1 MHPGRACGSEIARFA
16 IPAPAPGQLSLRV
29 WLRDAAGNQAEANA
43 SVPVILRYDPE
54 PPQLGFEPPPAADP
68 TRVSVLATDPVS
80 GIAGGG
86 IEISREGSG
95 TWQTLATQLEGD
107 RLIARIDDVALPA
120 GAYAL
125 RARAADR
132 AGNEASSDRRIDG
145 QPMLLGLPLR
155 TVAALQAGVVHTKI
169 RTRVVRRRGKRRT
182 VRERVTQLRPAA
194 RVTHGRPVRIT
205 GRLADPA
212 GRGIA
217 DAEVQVFSRSNVS
230 SDQLIAVTRTDAN
243 GDFAYTATAGT
254 TSTLRFVY
262 AGSPLTLPAQ
272 GEVGLRVPAASSLR
286 VSRRRVLNGQAV
298 TFRGRL
304 STQPVPAGGKLVELQ
319 VRLSGRWQTFRTMR
333 TGPAGEWAIR
343 YRFKR
348 TRGVQR
354 FRFRL
359 ALPGE
364 TGYPFEAGVSRSV
377 KVRVRGPA

>member
-1 MHPGRACGSEIARFA
+1 MTWRCRPAR
-16 IPAPAPGQLSLRV
+16 
-29 WLRDAAGNQAEANA
+29 
-43 SVPVILRYDPE
+43 
-54 PPQLGFEPPPAADP
+54 
-68 TRVSVLATDPVS
+68 
-80 GIAGGG
+80 
-86 IEISREGSG
+86 
-95 TWQTLATQLEGD
+95 
-107 RLIARIDDVALPA
+107 
-120 GAYAL
+120 YAL

-132 AGNEASSDRRIDG
+132 AGNEASSDRRVDG

-194 RVTHGRPVRIT
+194 RVTHGRPVQIT
-205 GRLADPA
+205 GRLADPCRTRHRRRRRPGVLA
-212 GRGIA
+212 QQRQLRSADRRHTNRRQRRLRLFGHGRHDLNAAVRVRGLIA
-217 DAEVQVFSRSNVS
+217 DAARPRRSR
-230 SDQLIAVTRTDAN
+230 
-243 GDFAYTATAGT
+243 
-254 TSTLRFVY
+254 
-262 AGSPLTLPAQ
+262 
-272 GEVGLRVPAASSLR
+272 LRVPAASSLR

-304 STQPVPAGGKLVELQ
+304 RTQPVPAGGKLVELQ

-364 TGYPFEAGVSRSV
+364 TGYPFEPGVSRSV